1 MNLSTLHKP
10 PEDLAGVHVEAV
22 GGGHPELNGGDWEER
37 LVSWT
42 IWEEFRT
49 KIASESSEFYHSLS
63 LVIIGVLAI
72 LSNPGNLSPL

>member
-1 MNLSTLHKP
+1 VEVTLSSM
-10 PEDLAGVHVEAV
+10 E
-22 GGGHPELNGGDWEER
+22 GDWEER

-49 KIASESSEFYHSLS
+49 KTASESSEFYRFLS

-72 LSNPGNLSPL
+72 PSNPGNLSPL